1 MIRWPA
7 CGRNVLLLWHAA
19 MEVSWCVGCHRAE
32 EVKLAQAKRQAA
44 RDADGDLTPEMTE
57 DVKLLLQLFGVPYLV
72 GLDAGAVISVA
83 GGNSC
88 ALLPAAFAG

>member
-1 MIRWPA
+1 M
-7 CGRNVLLLWHAA
+7 
-19 MEVSWCVGCHRAE
+19 
-32 EVKLAQAKRQAA
+32 AQAKRQAA

>member
-1 MIRWPA
+1 M
-7 CGRNVLLLWHAA
+7 
-19 MEVSWCVGCHRAE
+19 
-32 EVKLAQAKRQAA
+32 AQAKRQAA
-44 RDADGDLTPEMTE
+44 RDADGGLTPEMTE